1 MTQAAVTDIVTLE
14 TAIKSNQS
22 GKVSVPVQTLVD
34 SLKSVADDIGQISEL
49 SSEEKLLVA
58 EFFKS
63 LLKLMQPLTQALPVT
78 SSVLLQDFGSV
89 IQAYIDPTGHLA
101 LLFEDGKLELK
112 NLMEE
117 KNRDLMMTVVEDIV
131 PKFKNLTSAEKRKIE
146 NRIKTLSSVTKE
158 MQKISETLSTIVSST

>member
-158 MQKISETLSTIVSST
+158 MQKISETLSTIFSST

>member
-34 SLKSVADDIGQISEL
+34 SLKSAADDIGQISEL

-101 LLFEDGKLELK
+101 LLFEDGKL
-112 NLMEE
+112 
-117 KNRDLMMTVVEDIV
+117 
-131 PKFKNLTSAEKRKIE
+131 
-146 NRIKTLSSVTKE
+146 
-158 MQKISETLSTIVSST
+158 